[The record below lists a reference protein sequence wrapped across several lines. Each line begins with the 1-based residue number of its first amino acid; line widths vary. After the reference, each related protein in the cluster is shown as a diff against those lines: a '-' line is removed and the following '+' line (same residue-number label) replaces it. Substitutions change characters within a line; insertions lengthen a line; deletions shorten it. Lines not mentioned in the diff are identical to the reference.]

1 MKTLTL
7 PSEQTP
13 IQKRAYSVRSGARR
27 SKLFRVG
34 TWLAATGLLV
44 IAVAAMV
51 TQAKRRMEIQTVSD
65 EQKIARS
72 LEIIRT
78 STPTDRKVLRV
89 LFYGQSI
96 TRSGWHKSVVE
107 HWRQNYPY
115 TDFEVQNRAL
125 GGFASQALVRATEQD
140 IQAFYPDLI
149 IFHVYG
155 DHRAYERII
164 RLIRSLTAADV
175 IVQTDH
181 GEALPDPPCT
191 EGLQMTLRRQPGCS
205 GVGWVH
211 QRLWNDEMSYHKI
224 PAFANKYGLAF
235 EPQRDW
241 WRDYL
246 VSKHVEPRSLLE
258 DDVHPN
264 VAGKELIAQ
273 FFNRY
278 FDNLI
283 EHWNGETGNNVVS
296 FPANSIENAGGQNTF
311 QFDGNRL
318 ELLSKKTLA
327 SWPAATVDGV
337 SPKDIDGC
345 YQVTRAS
352 SIRTVPDWPAVRR
365 ITVRRD
371 HTPQDWTAT
380 LVNLS
385 PDQKAFDFTV
395 KGSVTGADGYGSS
408 GSNFVSN
415 SGRFSIEADDWM
427 VERAFQEKHIPLQ
440 APLEAHWS
448 LNYVCGG
455 EPEIIGLGDGSMQY
469 RYVIATGL
477 PNGKHTVK
485 LSSLPGGRADVTEFR
500 AYRPPLHEK

>member
-1 MKTLTL
+1 MKTLVS
-7 PSEQTP
+7 PSQPTTIQTRP
-13 IQKRAYSVRSGARR
+13 YDVRSAPRR
-27 SKLFRVG
+27 STLFRVG
-34 TWLAATGLLV
+34 TWIAATGLLV
-44 IAVAAMV
+44 IVVAAMV
-51 TQAKRRMEIQTVSD
+51 TQAKRRKEIQTATD

-78 STPTDRKVLRV
+78 STPAVRKVLKV

-96 TRSGWHKSVVE
+96 TRSGWHNSVME
-107 HWRQNYPY
+107 HWRQKYPY

-181 GEALPDPPCT
+181 GEALPDPPCA
-191 EGLQMTLRRQPGCS
+191 EGLQLTLHRQPGCA

-246 VSKHVEPRSLLE
+246 VSTHLEPRSLLE
-258 DDVHPN
+258 DDIHPN
-264 VAGKELIAQ
+264 VAGRELIAQ

-283 EHWNGETGNNVVS
+283 ERWNGETGSNVVS
-296 FPANSIENAGGQNTF
+296 FPVNEDTF
-311 QFDGNRL
+311 LFDGNRL
-318 ELLSKKTLA
+318 ELISKKPLS

-352 SIRTVPDWPAVRR
+352 SIGTVPDWPAVRR

-371 HTPQDWTAT
+371 HTPQDWIAT
-380 LVNLS
+380 LANLS
-385 PDQKAFDFTV
+385 PDQKAFDFFV
-395 KGSVTGADGYGSS
+395 RGSVTGTDGYGTS

-427 VERAFQEKHIPLQ
+427 VERAFQEKHIRLQ
-440 APLEAHWS
+440 APLEVRWS
-448 LNYVCGG
+448 LKYVCGG
-455 EPEIIGLGDGSMQY
+455 EPEVIGLGDGSMQY

-477 PNGKHTVK
+477 ANRHHTGK
-485 LSSLPGGRADVTEFR
+485 LSSLPTERGDVAEFR
-500 AYRPPLHEK
+500 AYRPPLHVK